1 MGGHAHAGG
10 PRLRRLTPVWFSGGV
25 PALRCL
31 IDSMV
36 FDAIAAEPGVSREV
50 DRLTSARRLELLA
63 AAETMREIGRTP
75 DRAHRRH
82 LQRVRV
88 LVVAPAVP
96 GETAAPAELHGLRR
110 SAGVSDED
118 TRIALA
124 AVVHGVPLVTE
135 DRDLRAA
142 IAAHLPRLRTWTWE
156 GELRPR
162 IASLAAEHP
171 PVARRR

>member
-1 MGGHAHAGG
+1 
-10 PRLRRLTPVWFSGGV
+10 VWFPGGV

-36 FDAIAAEPGVSREV
+36 FDAVVAEPELSREI

-63 AAETMREIGRTP
+63 AAETMREVGRTP
-75 DRAHRRH
+75 DRAHRRR

-96 GETAAPAELHGLRR
+96 GDAAAPEELHGLLR
-110 SAGVSDED
+110 SPGVSDED

-124 AVVHGVPLVTE
+124 AAVQGVPLVTE

-142 IAAHLPRLRTWTWE
+142 VAAHLPRLRTWTW
-156 GELRPR
+156 GSELRPR
-162 IASLAAEHP
+162 ILGLAAEHP